1 LETRLCA
8 YANTLVPKVM
18 LELAV
23 PADRVKTVTD
33 AIIRGARTGEIGDGK
48 IFIAP
53 LEEAVRVRT
62 NERDQQA
69 LS

>member
-1 LETRLCA
+1 
-8 YANTLVPKVM
+8 M